1 MSNCRMLAIMGPS
14 GAGKTTLANNLVERL
29 ELAIPRHCTTRA
41 PRDDDM
47 VDFYRY
53 LTHSEFEEYFQLKKF
68 LLWSG
73 DGPEIRKEYGNFY
86 GILKE
91 DCLSSLEKSDT
102 IILFTSYKD
111 IDRLVSLKAA
121 GISIRIIN
129 LTFRNIEAG
138 VRDRLIGNTERN
150 HTFRDINSRIY
161 NALLDDKNYRK
172 KLDRYADITIFTD
185 VFDTEDTYQ
194 EVAKRLIKK

>member
-53 LTHSEFEEYFQLKKF
+53 LTHSEFEGYFQLKKF

-73 DGPEIRKEYGNFY
+73 DGPEIRK
-86 GILKE
+86 IV
-91 DCLSSLEKSDT
+91 
-102 IILFTSYKD
+102 
-111 IDRLVSLKAA
+111 LV
-121 GISIRIIN
+121 
-129 LTFRNIEAG
+129 
-138 VRDRLIGNTERN
+138 V
-150 HTFRDINSRIY
+150 
-161 NALLDDKNYRK
+161 
-172 KLDRYADITIFTD
+172 
-185 VFDTEDTYQ
+185 
-194 EVAKRLIKK
+194 